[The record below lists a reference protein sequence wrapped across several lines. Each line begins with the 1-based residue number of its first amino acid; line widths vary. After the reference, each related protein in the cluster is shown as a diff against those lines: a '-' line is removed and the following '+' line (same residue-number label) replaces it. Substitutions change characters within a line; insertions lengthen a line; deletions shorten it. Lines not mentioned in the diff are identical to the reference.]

1 MSNFEFYPTPST
13 LAIKAVHKFRS
24 HDYKRILEPSA
35 GRGDLLIGF
44 DSRYERNKSK
54 IDCIELDLNNQAILR
69 EKGYNV
75 IDSDFMQFSGAAM
88 YSHVI
93 LNPPFSAGVDHALKA
108 WDLLYNG
115 EVVCILNAE
124 TIKNP
129 YSAKRELLVNL
140 IEQHGSVEFIEDAF
154 LDPDTQRKT
163 PVEIALIHMEKKGDI
178 QHDYFTDLQV
188 DKGESLDY
196 QDKQELAIKGS
207 TISNA
212 VIVFNTAV
220 SMAKKAAIAQE
231 EANYYARLLGKPLNQ
246 MNEQESVKP
255 DNLINSFNA
264 TYDDLKKRA
273 WTNVLNSTEFRKHL
287 SSKAYEKLS
296 ADFEQ
301 VSKLSFTESNI
312 RAFLIGL
319 IQGKS
324 EMNMQMLLDCFD
336 EITKYHHENRAYYRG
351 WKSNTKHKEQA
362 YRVQMTR
369 FILPVNGYRYD
380 NFLDCSMKRK
390 LADLDKVFAMLDGR
404 YISDQKEKDDQDP
417 YISLEFVFDNMFSLL
432 KSGER
437 VSTDY
442 FDIRYYHG
450 AGTIHFYPTNK
461 SLIDRLNRM
470 VGKHRQWLP
479 QDEKQA
485 GKEFWKQYDKAE
497 QVTKN
502 MQFRKLGTYERFNE
516 SDEKLMQ
523 IHLEACKK
531 LGYDTN
537 TLLEHAA

>member
-13 LAIKAVHKFRS
+13 LAIKAISKFKSR
-24 HDYKRILEPSA
+24 DYKRILEPSA
-35 GRGDLLIGF
+35 GRGDLLSAIANPHN
-44 DSRYERNKSK
+44 SYKQR

-69 EKGYNV
+69 EKGYSV
-75 IDSDFMQFSGAAM
+75 VDSDFMQFSGSAL
-88 YSHVI
+88 YSHI
-93 LNPPFSAGVDHALKA
+93 IMNPPFSSGVDHALKA

-129 YSAKRELLVNL
+129 YSAKRKLLVSL

-154 LDPDTQRKT
+154 LDPDTRRKT
-163 PVEIALIHMEKKGDI
+163 TVEIALIHMEKKGDI

-188 DKGESLDY
+188 DKGESIDY

-220 SMAKKAAIAQE
+220 NMAKKAAIAQE

-255 DNLINSFNA
+255 DNLITAFNA

-273 WTNVLNSTEFRKHL
+273 WTNVLNSTEFQKHL

-336 EITKYHHENRAYYRG
+336 DITKYHHGNRAYYRG

-369 FILPVNGYRYD
+369 FILPVNGYRYS
-380 NFLDCSMKRK
+380 NFLDYSMMRK
-390 LADLDKVFAMLDGR
+390 LADFDKVFAMLDGKNTTDS
-404 YISDQKEKDDQDP
+404 IDDEENT
-417 YISLEFVFDNMFSLL
+417 YISLEFIFTKMFGLL
-432 KSGER
+432 QSGER
-437 VSTDY
+437 VSSDY
-442 FDIRYYHG
+442 FDVRYYHN
-450 AGTIHFYPTNK
+450 AGTIHFYPVRK
-461 SLIDRLNRM
+461 DLIDRLNRL
-470 VGKHRQWLP
+470 VGKERQWIP
-479 QDEKQA
+479 QDDKQA
-485 GKEFWKQYDKAE
+485 GKAFWKQYDNAE
-497 QVTKN
+497 KITRAMDLSKISDWN
-502 MQFRKLGTYERFNE
+502 IRN
-516 SDEKLMQ
+516 DEKGLVAQ
-523 IHLEACKK
+523 KHIEACDK

-537 TLLEHAA
+537 SLLNHAA